1 MKEIYNQ
8 IVENTKKISA
18 EQDYFSL
25 PKIENARVNTEDLE
39 TTGATLLARKYII
52 ENEEGKIEIFYESK
66 DKCRVHQI
74 NPDWNKVEI
83 TFNGK
88 NGEKESFTDG
98 WSDKT

>member
-18 EQDYFSL
+18 EQEYFTL
-25 PKIENARVNTEDLE
+25 PNIENATITTEDLE
-39 TTGATLLARKYII
+39 ATGATLLKRKFVI
-52 ENEEGKIEIFYESK
+52 ENEEGKIEILYESK

-83 TFNGK
+83 TYNGA
-88 NGEKESFTDG
+88 NGEKESYTDG
-98 WSDKT
+98 WSDKM

>member
-8 IVENTKKISA
+8 IVENTKKIST

-25 PKIENARVNTEDLE
+25 PKIENATINTEDLE
-39 TTGATLLARKYII
+39 ATGATLLKRKYTI

-83 TFNGK
+83 IFNGK
-88 NGEKESFTDG
+88 NGEKDSFTDG
-98 WSDKT
+98 WSDKM

>member
-18 EQDYFSL
+18 EQGHFSL
-25 PKIENARVNTEDLE
+25 PKIENVTVNTEILKA
-39 TTGATLLARKYII
+39 TGATLLKRKYII
-52 ENEEGKIEIFYESK
+52 ENEKGKIEIFYESK
-66 DKCRVHQI
+66 DKCRVYQI

-83 TFNGK
+83 TYNGE
-88 NGEKESFTDG
+88 NGEKDSFTDG

>member
-8 IVENTKKISA
+8 IIESTKKISA
-18 EQDYFSL
+18 EQDYFRL
-25 PKIENARVNTEDLE
+25 PKIENAKVTTEELE
-39 TTGATLLARKYII
+39 ATGATLLKRRYLI
-52 ENEEGKIEIFYESK
+52 ENEDGKIEILYESK

-83 TFNGK
+83 TYNGI

-98 WSDKT
+98 WSDKM

>member
-25 PKIENARVNTEDLE
+25 PHIENAKVTTENLE
-39 TTGATLLARKYII
+39 STGATLLKRKFII

-66 DKCRVHQI
+66 DKCRVQQI

-83 TFNGK
+83 IFNGK
-88 NGEKESFTDG
+88 NGEKDIFTDG
-98 WSDKT
+98 WSDRA